1 MTSNMAGLTPHET
14 QGRQSQVKYQ
24 TGKPTFQSLSVA
36 SNEEVR
42 TQAQAETTSAQA
54 YLTAYT
60 QGIFFRNSFRCERVL
75 LLVDTNFISTDD

>member
-1 MTSNMAGLTPHET
+1 ME
-14 QGRQSQVKYQ
+14 VKDKAF
-24 TGKPTFQSLSVA
+24 KPTFQSLGVV